1 MEERG
6 DLIVEGVEKWR
17 FAIYST
23 PDMRGCGSSLEAAHG
38 AKLFKW
44 QQMKPSNSR
53 LVNCLFFNSWYLN
66 STIDNFPRTIE
77 FICGR

>member
-23 PDMRGCGSSLEAAHG
+23 PRHARMRVIPEAAHG

-44 QQMKPSNSR
+44 QQMKPSNSQ